1 MTSSSAERKT
11 YQPERVIAF
20 SDGVMAVAITLLVLD
35 LKLPEGVSDA
45 ELAASLRGSLHG
57 VTCYALSFVVI
68 GLFWMAH
75 HEQYSYIRRVDPPL
89 LWLNL
94 FFLMTIGLIPFLTS
108 VLSDHV
114 GPLPTALYAGV
125 MVATCLLLA
134 AMWWHACRNPDL
146 IAPNVPQPV
155 RRDGLFTP
163 VMIAGVFALSVPV
176 AYLLGPTAAQWSWL
190 LAFPAARLAA
200 WFDKTAVDK

>member
-1 MTSSSAERKT
+1 MTSPSAERKIF
-11 YQPERVIAF
+11 QPERVIAF

-35 LKLPEGVSDA
+35 LKLPENVSDT
-45 ELAASLRGSLHG
+45 ELAAALRGSLHG

-75 HEQYSYIRRVDPPL
+75 HEQYSYIRRVDPLL

-108 VLSDHV
+108 VLSDHD
-114 GPLPTALYAGV
+114 GPLPTVIYANV
-125 MVATCLLLA
+125 VVATCLLLA
-134 AMWWHACRNPDL
+134 AMWWHASRNPDL
-146 IAPNVPQPV
+146 IAPNVPQAA

-163 VMIAGVFALSVPV
+163 VMIAGVFALSVPI
-176 AYLLGPTAAQWSWL
+176 AYLLGPSAAQWSWL
-190 LAFPAARLAA
+190 LAFPAARLPS
-200 WFDKTAVDK
+200 WLDKTESDK

>member
-1 MTSSSAERKT
+1 MTSSSTERKT
-11 YQPERVIAF
+11 YQPERVMAF

-35 LKLPEGVSDA
+35 LKLPEGVSDS
-45 ELAASLRGSLHG
+45 ELAAALRGSLHS
-57 VTCYALSFVVI
+57 VTCYALSFIVI

-114 GPLPTALYAGV
+114 GPLPTVLYANV

-134 AMWWHACRNPDL
+134 AIWWHASRRPDL
-146 IAPNVPQPV
+146 MAENVPADV
-155 RRDGLFTP
+155 RRDGLLTP
-163 VMIAGVFALSVPV
+163 VMIAGVFALSVPI
-176 AYLLGPTAAQWSWL
+176 AYFWGPTAAQWSWV

-200 WFDKTAVDK
+200 WIDRKS

>member
-1 MTSSSAERKT
+1 MTTSLAERKT
-11 YQPERVIAF
+11 YQSERVIAF

-35 LKLPEGVSDA
+35 LKLPENVSDA
-45 ELAASLRGSLHG
+45 ELSASLRNSLHG
-57 VTCYALSFVVI
+57 VACYALSFIVI
-68 GLFWMAH
+68 GSFWMAH
-75 HEQYSYIRRVDPPL
+75 HEQYSYIRRVDPLL

-108 VLSDHV
+108 VLSDHA
-114 GPLPTALYAGV
+114 GPLPTALYAWV
-125 MVATCLLLA
+125 MVATCVLLA
-134 AMWWHACRNPDL
+134 AMWWYACRNPDL

-190 LAFPAARLAA
+190 LAFPAVRLAA
-200 WFDKTAVDK
+200 WFGRET